1 MAAPIGSLPGN
12 QSTDINGLRFCGIF
26 PKGKEPSIRTLREWT
41 RLRRIPY
48 HLGHFIYY
56 DPIEIAPT
64 SEPIFACPR
73 AAKLPGRDLHGMAP
87 NPEMLL
93 RFNTSA
99 SSEGEIRNSEDGL
112 SPLNGLRLG
121 MPAQTASPFHWHAGD
136 CRERVRLRTGS
147 WWLRINL

>member
-56 DPIEIAPT
+56 DPIEIAAYIRTHLRVPARGET
-64 SEPIFACPR
+64 AGARFTR
-73 AAKLPGRDLHGMAP
+73 HGP
-87 NPEMLL
+87 K
-93 RFNTSA
+93 S
-99 SSEGEIRNSEDGL
+99 
-112 SPLNGLRLG
+112 
-121 MPAQTASPFHWHAGD
+121 
-136 CRERVRLRTGS
+136 
-147 WWLRINL
+147 